1 MHSFGYRLNSL
12 LTYAATI
19 LALMCAV
26 ASFSDKLSLPSP
38 NAELQ
43 VVKINRFRKGP
54 SGNDEVTLTL
64 NIAADL
70 RSAFTWN
77 TKQVFVFVA
86 AEYITVKN
94 SLNQISLWDHIIPSR
109 DRAILQTQT
118 KVKYPLTDQGNH
130 LRGKYFNLTLHWH
143 VMPNV
148 GRMIADKIVMPTIF
162 SLPKEYH

>member
-1 MHSFGYRLNSL
+1 MEK
-12 LTYAATI
+12 LTANA
-19 LALMCAV
+19 
-26 ASFSDKLSLPSP
+26 FDGHKLHTMSVSP
-38 NAELQ
+38 H
-43 VVKINRFRKGP
+43 V
-54 SGNDEVTLTL
+54 
-64 NIAADL
+64 
-70 RSAFTWN
+70 
-77 TKQVFVFVA
+77 VFVFVA